1 MLKKLKMRKTVSES
15 IKYRR
20 SVRKYLNTDLD
31 EEKVRY
37 CIKNATLAPNS
48 SNMQL
53 WEFYHIT
60 NKDVLNRLSKACF
73 DQNAAKTAVNM
84 VVFVT
89 RRDKWKI
96 RAKQNLD
103 FLEAMFNKQEKE
115 GIDVARRRKVSRRY
129 YNKLM
134 PTIYTDFFGIIG
146 VYKKILSFF
155 IGLFRPIYRE
165 VMFSDLRVIT
175 HKSVAL
181 AAENFMLSMAEIGY
195 DTCPMEGSD
204 TTRVKKILKLPR
216 KAEINMIIGCGI
228 RADNGIYSERF
239 RVPFEEVY
247 KKI

>member
-1 MLKKLKMRKTVSES
+1 MGKTVSEA

-20 SVRKYLNTDLD
+20 SVRKYLDTNLN
-31 EEKVRY
+31 EEKVKN

-60 NKDVLNRLSKACF
+60 DKKVLNQLSKACF

-84 VVFVT
+84 VVFVA
-89 RRDKWKI
+89 RRDKWRERVKY
-96 RAKQNLD
+96 NLD
-103 FLEAMFNKQEKE
+103 FLEDMFDKQEKK
-115 GIDVARRRKVSRRY
+115 GIDVVRRRKVSRRY
-129 YNKLM
+129 YKKLM
-134 PTIYTDFFGIIG
+134 PTIYTDFLGIVG
-146 VYKKILSFF
+146 YYKKILSFF

-165 VMFSDLRVIT
+165 VLFSDTRVIT

-204 TTRVKKILKLPR
+204 TSRVKKILNLPS
-216 KAEINMIIGCGI
+216 KAEITMIIGCGI
-228 RADNGIYSERF
+228 RAENGVYTERF
-239 RVPFEEVY
+239 RVPFEKVY

>member
-1 MLKKLKMRKTVSES
+1 MGKTVSEA

-20 SVRKYLNTDLD
+20 SVRKYLDTNLN
-31 EEKVRY
+31 EEKVKN

-60 NKDVLNRLSKACF
+60 DKKVLNQLSKACF

-84 VVFVT
+84 VVFVA
-89 RRDKWKI
+89 RRDKWRE
-96 RAKQNLD
+96 RAKYNLD
-103 FLEAMFNKQEKE
+103 FLEDMFDKQEKK
-115 GIDVARRRKVSRRY
+115 GIDVVRRRKVSRRY
-129 YNKLM
+129 YKKLM
-134 PTIYTDFFGIIG
+134 PTIYTDFLGIVG
-146 VYKKILSFF
+146 YYNKILSFF

-165 VMFSDLRVIT
+165 VLFSDTRVIT

-204 TTRVKKILKLPR
+204 TSRVKKILNLTS
-216 KAEINMIIGCGI
+216 KAEITMIIGCGI
-228 RADNGIYSERF
+228 RAENGVYTERF
-239 RVPFEEVY
+239 RVPFEKVY